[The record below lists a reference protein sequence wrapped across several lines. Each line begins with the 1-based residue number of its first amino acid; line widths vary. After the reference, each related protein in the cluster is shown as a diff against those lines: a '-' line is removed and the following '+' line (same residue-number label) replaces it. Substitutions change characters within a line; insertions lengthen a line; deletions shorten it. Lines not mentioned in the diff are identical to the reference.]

1 MEKENINETVAK
13 EEVVN
18 QTATDKNAAT
28 SGAPVRNQEA
38 PKNGFRKPFNKDGKR
53 DFKKK
58 NFEPK
63 KKLLEEKVVAISRV
77 TKVTKGGRHF
87 RFSATMVVGDMKGL
101 VGIGTGKSN
110 EVPEA
115 IKKGIQAANKNLVKV
130 SLIDNRTIPHEAIG
144 KCGRAKVMIKPAKM
158 GTGIIAGG
166 AARSVLEL
174 AGVKDIVSKSLG
186 ANTQVN
192 VAKATL
198 EALIAQRTPEHIAEL
213 RGKSVEEL

>member
-1 MEKENINETVAK
+1 MEENKEIIT
-13 EEVVN
+13 EEVVTEEVSTPEVKQN
-18 QTATDKNAAT
+18 
-28 SGAPVRNQEA
+28 
-38 PKNGFRKPFNKDGKR
+38 RKFNKDKKPKK
-53 DFKKK
+53 DFKKR
-58 NFEPK
+58 EPQ
-63 KKLLEEKVVAISRV
+63 KKLLEEKVISITRV

-87 RFSATMVVGDMKGL
+87 RFAATMVVGDGKGL
-101 VGIGTGKSN
+101 VGIGTGKSM

-130 SLIDNRTIPHEAIG
+130 TIVDGRTISHEQIG
-144 KCGRAKVMIKPAKM
+144 KCGRAKVLLKPAKE

-166 AARSVLEL
+166 AARAVLEI

-198 EALIAQRTPEHIAEL
+198 EALKSQRTAEHIASL
-213 RGKSVEEL
+213 RGKTKEEL

>member
-1 MEKENINETVAK
+1 MEETVK
-13 EEVVN
+13 TEVVN
-18 QTATDKNAAT
+18 NTTQNKGNKN
-28 SGAPVRNQEA
+28 
-38 PKNGFRKPFNKDGKR
+38 FNKDRKPR
-53 DFKKK
+53 KEFKK

-63 KKLLEEKVVAISRV
+63 KKLLEEKVISITRV

-87 RFSATMVVGDMKGL
+87 RFAATMVVGDGKGL
-101 VGIGTGKSN
+101 VGIGTGKSI

-130 SLIDNRTIPHEAIG
+130 QLVDGRTIPHEQIG
-144 KCGRAKVMIKPAKM
+144 TCGRAKVMIKPAKE

-166 AARSVLEL
+166 AVRAVFEI

-198 EALIAQRTPEHIAEL
+198 EALKSQRTAEHIAEL
-213 RGKSVEEL
+213 RGKKVEEL